1 MGPDLIFSPLFSL
14 IAPPEVEDVYF
25 DPEQPRPQE
34 DNYLTYILIS
44 FFVTLG
50 VVFIAFGSV
59 IIAVLGVKRF
69 RRRSP
74 KVVDPP
80 LIMSEKEK
88 LELMK
93 KTGYVNPTYKFY
105 AQP

>member
-1 MGPDLIFSPLFSL
+1 MERGPSFLFSL
-14 IAPPEVEDVYF
+14 TAPPEDVYF

-34 DNYLTYILIS
+34 DNYITYILV
-44 FFVTLG
+44 FFFITLG
-50 VVFIAFGSV
+50 VVFIAFGGV

-69 RRRSP
+69 RRRGS

-88 LELMK
+88 LDLMK
-93 KTGYVNPTYKFY
+93 KTDM
-105 AQP
+105 